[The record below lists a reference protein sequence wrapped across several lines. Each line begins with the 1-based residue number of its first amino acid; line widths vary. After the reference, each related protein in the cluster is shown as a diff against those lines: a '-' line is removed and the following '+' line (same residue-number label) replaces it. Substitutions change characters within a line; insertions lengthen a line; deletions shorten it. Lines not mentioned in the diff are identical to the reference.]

1 MKSMTGFG
9 KRETEWK
16 GLAVGVELR
25 SVNHRFCEVVSRI
38 PRSMVGLEEE
48 LKQLIHKQCERGR
61 IEFTVSL
68 NISGNRQKSLVLDR
82 SAARDYHQLL
92 KELQRELGINGP
104 IDIGL
109 IAGLRDV
116 FTVAEQSFDG
126 KDTQSVVR
134 RLTKGALADLDKMR
148 TREGKAL
155 HDDMATRLQKVRVAL
170 KTIARRV
177 PSSVQEHFER
187 MQKRVMK
194 LLGDN
199 PSNPDRLNQEL
210 ATYADRCDITEELT
224 RLESHLGQFQ
234 KSSKTKGAIG
244 RRLDFLLQEMGRE
257 INTIGSKAN
266 DAKIALHVID
276 VKSELEKIREQ
287 VQNVE

>member
-9 KRETEWK
+9 KREIEWK
-16 GLAVGVELR
+16 GMALGVELR
-25 SVNHRFCEVVSRI
+25 SVNHRFCEIIPRI
-38 PRSMVGLEEE
+38 PRTLAGLEED
-48 LKQLIHKQCERGR
+48 LKQLIHRQCERGR
-61 IEFTVSL
+61 LEFTVSV
-68 NISGNRQKSLVLDR
+68 NIKSRRQKSLVLDR
-82 SAARDYHQLL
+82 SAARDYHRLL
-92 KELQRELGINGP
+92 KELQRELHVDGP

-116 FTVAEQSFDG
+116 F
-126 KDTQSVVR
+126 SVSEEHIEEKEAKNIVR

-148 TREGKAL
+148 TREGRAL
-155 HDDMATRLQKVRVAL
+155 LDDMLKRLQTIRASL
-170 KTIARRV
+170 KTIKRRV
-177 PSSVQEHFER
+177 PHSVQEQFER
-187 MQKRVMK
+187 MKRRVTK
-194 LLGDN
+194 LLGEN
-199 PSNPDRLNQEL
+199 VFNPDRLCQEL

-224 RLESHLGQFQ
+224 RLDSHLAQFQ
-234 KSSKTKGAIG
+234 DSCKFKGAIG

-266 DAKIALHVID
+266 DAKIALHVVD